1 MWNVSPEIF
10 TIGQFQ
16 LRWYGVLFALSF
28 FLGYR
33 ILLNV
38 FRKET
43 IDIKYLDKL
52 VLYMGIGTL
61 IGARLGHCLLYQPDY
76 YLSNPLEILKIWK
89 GGLASHGAAVGIII
103 ALGIYA
109 LAEKINFLWI
119 IDRMVIVVAL
129 SGFLIRIGNF
139 INSEI
144 IGKPTTLMLGVI
156 FTAHDMIP
164 RHPVQLYEALCYL
177 VVFLSLLLIY
187 FKTKLYQQKG
197 FLFGVFL
204 VVVFTCRFFI
214 EFYKENQVDAEA
226 DFIINFGQLYSIPF
240 ILLGFVLLIS
250 RLLSLFRN
258 R

>member
-1 MWNVSPEIF
+1 MKHLFLHIVWNVSPEIF

-144 IGKPTTLMLGVI
+144 I
-156 FTAHDMIP
+156 
-164 RHPVQLYEALCYL
+164 
-177 VVFLSLLLIY
+177 
-187 FKTKLYQQKG
+187 
-197 FLFGVFL
+197 
-204 VVVFTCRFFI
+204 
-214 EFYKENQVDAEA
+214 
-226 DFIINFGQLYSIPF
+226 
-240 ILLGFVLLIS
+240 
-250 RLLSLFRN
+250 
-258 R
+258 